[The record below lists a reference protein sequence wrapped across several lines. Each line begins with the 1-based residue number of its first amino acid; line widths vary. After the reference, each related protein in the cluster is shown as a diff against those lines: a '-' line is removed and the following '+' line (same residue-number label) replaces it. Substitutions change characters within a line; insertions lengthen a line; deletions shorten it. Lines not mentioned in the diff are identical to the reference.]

1 MGRALHKALLADRNR
16 AWASWLADRLERPG
30 TVLLAVGAGHLFG
43 KDKVQDFL
51 SGHGLEA
58 ERLAR

>member
-1 MGRALHKALLADRNR
+1 
-16 AWASWLADRLERPG
+16 
-30 TVLLAVGAGHLFG
+30 VLLAVGAGHLFG